1 MINDTFLSRIIDKT
15 FGFRPTGRSF
25 FLFKQT
31 IRALLLLPL
40 LAGGFASQVTAQ
52 TPQVLV
58 SNTEESIFVS
68 SQNSRSVRFTTG
80 NHTSGYTLS
89 SIDVHLDS
97 TSGRNTVVTIR
108 TNNSS
113 NQPGAIIVTLINPNS
128 FTDDTLNKFTVPA
141 DTTLAANTTYW
152 VNVNDSSSSNMVLS
166 RTRSNSYTG
175 LTGWSIG
182 DKAFWRRTQDD
193 SWTSSTL
200 ILLIKLNGYA
210 NAAAPANAAG
220 VTITGSPLALTELD
234 ATSRKGTYSVV
245 LDADPGTGKS
255 ITVTPTSGD
264 LTSVTFT
271 PATLTF
277 TGGSSGNWATPQ
289 EVTAMAENDGDVVS
303 EVVTITHLTTSS
315 DPSGDYHQISTGNVT
330 VNVTDA
336 GHGILVTPTSLMLAT
351 GDDTDTYTVRLK
363 SDPSGLVNVKASSGN
378 PLIANVSPLQRAFN
392 VGTWKVER
400 SFTVTGK
407 AAGDTTITNA
417 VIGGSNTNYPL
428 GTKGPDVIVTVATPD
443 TTAPTVSLLIRTPST
458 NAVNS
463 DTLAWQVSFSED
475 VTNVDGSDFNV
486 AGTTATLAAVAVN
499 GSESVYTVT
508 ASGGD
513 LANLNGEVTLTIAS
527 GHNIQDLAGNALT
540 NRTPLFNSNTFTVDN
555 TAPTVASIARQSPT
569 VENTNA
575 DTLTWRVTFSEA
587 VQNVDSSD
595 FDLAGSVAN
604 LVVAAVNGSTTIYD
618 VTASGRGLDSVNASV
633 VLSFASDQGITD
645 LAGNALDTTSPT
657 TNNNT
662 FRVDNRKPTVEI
674 RIFNS
679 ISSTG
684 GTFLVDIDGNEDLL
698 GLTPD
703 EVIVSNGSA
712 SSSWVYADGDVYEI
726 RITPTNPGAVTVKVN
741 ADSATDAAGN
751 GNVVSNTFSINY
763 VRPTLTVAPTDVAAA
778 SLNGATLTLTPRTA
792 SFFGIND
799 PADRFIAKFINEE
812 DLVSNSVP
820 SSKVRLS
827 STALASITLSG
838 APSGLTVSAGRLLAR
853 QRRHRSVEIDLSYTG
868 AAISVDDP
876 VTVNV
881 GSTLLRYGT
890 EVNAFPPNLSADF
903 TIKAPEASA
912 VPVVTISG
920 GADVT
925 EGSNAAFTLTA
936 TPAPTSA
943 LTVQIQ
949 VADDDTSDFVSSSNE
964 GTKTVTIPTGG
975 TAVYNV
981 ATEADST
988 DEANGE
994 VTVTVL
1000 ADTESTATYTAG
1012 NPAMDTVTV
1021 NDDDNGAPTVANLIP
1036 DQTATVGASFSYIVP
1051 ANTFAD
1057 PDNDALTYSSNAA
1070 DISWLSFNATTRTF
1084 SGTAQGTG
1092 GTVSVDVTA
1101 SDGTLS
1107 VRDTFTISVTDNV
1120 APRIASITRLTPASS
1135 PTSADSLTWR
1145 VIFNE
1150 PVTGVDHTDFSVTG
1164 TGVGS
1169 PTLTVSPAQGGATYD
1184 VKATGGNLASLN
1196 ATVTLSIGSSHGI
1209 ADRAPTPNGLVNLTP
1224 QGTNHNTYE
1233 VNNTLPV
1240 ITIVHLSDDSTAVTE
1255 GDNVGFFLKST
1266 PPFPGSDLS
1275 IRIQVAD
1282 DGTSDFVSSS
1292 DEGTR
1297 TATIRSLG
1305 RGVNFFVSTTPDITD
1320 EPNGEVTVTVLADSA
1335 SPATYI
1341 VGTPASATREVND
1354 NDNGAPTVGT
1364 AIADQTVATGSVYRY
1379 TFPANTFVDGDGDF
1393 LLYSSDASGWL
1404 TFYGA
1409 TRTLTGTAPLSATS
1423 VDVTVTATDP
1433 AGLSVDETF
1442 TIAVTDTAP
1451 PRIASIE
1458 RHLPVGSPTSA
1469 DSLTWRVT
1477 FNEPVTGVDHTDFS
1491 VTGTGVG
1498 SPTVTVAPDSGN
1510 AAIYDVTVTGGNLA
1524 SLNNTVTLVMGN
1536 SHGITDGASSPHA
1549 LVNLTPEGRNENTYA
1564 VNNSLPVITISGGSD
1579 ITEGGLAV
1587 FTVTSTPPSSG
1598 LSVSLSVTEDE
1609 EFVSSFAEGTKS
1621 VETGADGTV
1630 VYNVRTL
1637 NDNRKEANGAVTVT
1651 LLGNAAYAVGGGTG
1665 SRASVNVADNDT
1677 FDFKLR
1683 VYGQTVSTYQTKSTS
1698 PAEIRLQINGDL
1710 TASQSVT
1717 IPLTFS
1723 GLSSGQYRLSV
1734 PAGIQDRVSLSGST
1748 VTVTGPLSASTRNG
1762 IYTVLHLTGT
1772 GFYGGSARTPRK
1784 GTVGLGTI
1792 SHSGITSSL
1801 TVSPLG
1807 PMGITIRP
1815 SSRHIP
1821 LNVWV
1826 AGEVDSVADPETT
1839 ISNSGGRGETNVNEI
1854 EEGESYYCWARVDG
1868 VAHWGGAKGIQF
1880 TYSLGETGA
1889 GNFLRNPLRFSFNK
1903 GAWYQSSRRSHLPL
1917 ENLET
1922 IDDEVDEPNNVIT
1935 CRLLRSSRNHYDI
1948 GLNGQT
1954 VTTIVDNDPTTV
1966 TLAGAD
1972 GNLAEGGSKS
1982 FTVTLGR
1989 ALVAGEILPVPLTFA
2004 GTATQGTDYTMT
2016 GSTATGVSY
2025 ENLNGGGVTTVTFT
2039 GPSAR
2044 VATVTIAA
2052 ASDSES
2058 VTETVLIGLGTLN
2071 SESGTNLGGGAVGTD
2086 NLADFTIPTAVS
2098 VPLITISGG
2107 ADVTEGSNAVFTVTA
2122 SPVPTAAL
2130 TVRIQVADDG
2140 SSDFVSSSNEGTKT
2154 VTIPTGGTVVYNVAT
2169 EGDSTDEA
2177 NGVVTVTVLAD
2188 TADPVTYGVDSPAS
2202 DTVTVSDDDNVAP
2215 TVANSIADQPVLTGA
2230 AYSYTVPSNTFE
2242 DTDGDDLTYSSN
2254 AGSITWLSFN
2264 ATTRTFSGT
2273 APGTVGTVSVDVTA
2287 SDGTLSVTDTFI
2299 ITVSTGDSLAPRI
2312 ASITR
2317 RTPTSSP
2324 TGADSLTWRVTFN
2337 EPVSGVGASDFSVTG
2352 TGLGTP
2358 PTVTVLADSGNA
2370 IYDVTATGGS
2380 LAGFNGTVTLGI
2392 LSSHGIADLAGTPN
2406 SLVNLTPLGTNENTY
2421 VLKNIKVTVS
2431 GGAAVTEG
2439 SNAVFTVTATPA
2451 PTSALT
2457 VRIQVADDATSDF
2470 VSSSN
2475 EGTKTVTI
2483 ATGGTAVYN
2492 VATEGDS
2499 TDEANGVVTVTVLAD
2514 TASPVTY
2521 EAGSPARDTVTVNDD
2536 ENVAPTVAT
2545 AIADQTASVGAAF
2558 SYTFPTGT
2566 FSDSDGDDLT
2576 YTSNAAD
2583 ISWLSFDAS
2592 TRTFSGTTPSTGS
2605 TVSVDVTASDGSL
2618 SIKDT
2623 FIISVTDN
2631 VAPRIA
2637 SITRRTPTGS
2647 PTNADS
2653 LTWRVTFN
2661 EPVTGVNAG
2670 DFSVSGRG
2678 LSGSIV
2684 SVVADSGNAIY
2695 DVTARGGNLATVTA
2709 TVTLGIV
2716 NNHGITDLSPT
2727 PNALVN
2733 LVPQGTH
2740 DNSYAVTNILPV
2752 ISISGGTGVTE
2763 GSNAVFTLRA
2773 TPAPLSALTVHLQ
2786 VADDATS
2793 DFVSSSNEGTKTVT
2807 IPTGG
2812 TAVYNVATEG
2822 DSTDEAN
2829 GAVTVKVLAE
2839 NNMLVTTHTGPA
2851 TYGVGHSK
2859 INVAGAGIATVAVA
2873 DDDNSAP
2880 TVAKAIADQR
2890 IAVSATYSYTFPADT
2905 FEDADGDS
2913 LTYSSPAAG
2922 TGDWLTFDAGTR
2934 TFSGT
2939 APGTG
2944 ETVTVTVTASDSALS
2959 VTDTFT
2965 LTVTSGDVT
2974 APTVVRIARVFSNR
2988 VDVTQAD
2995 ILNWQM
3001 TFSEAVTG
3009 VDATDFIVSGM
3020 GLNSPSLT
3028 VTVGNNN
3035 TYGLEASGGN
3045 LADFNGKVILSFAPD
3060 QNIQDTAGNPLT
3072 PPTEAPTVNN
3082 GRLVTLD
3089 NSPPVVYIEVLK
3101 THELVPATGQTTVPV
3116 RLVRKKFKA
3125 TLTFEETV
3133 NNFDLTDLT
3142 ITGGTASNLRRS
3154 QTDDKVYTVWITPAG
3169 ASGTVTVQVNA
3180 DAVFDKLSRGNVATS
3195 IELSY
3200 DSVAPTLTS
3209 IVRQR
3214 PSLERVSL
3222 DTLTWR
3228 LTFSEPVVGLDAGDF
3243 RLTGTTAKIASVF
3256 IVGAAAP
3263 EVEHRRTGRHDNTQW
3278 EVRISGGNLE
3288 RTNGKVTLVLKRDS
3302 TITDRF
3308 GNRLVAREP
3317 TGTNED
3323 FYTLDNRRP
3332 RVTISGVPATS
3343 SGAFTATFTFSE
3355 LFVGGGVTRGDLLVT
3370 NADVSEFQAVS
3381 GANAYTA
3388 LISPR
3393 LSGAVSVTVRD
3404 SFASDQA
3411 GNLFRAPDD
3420 PAVSTYTPPGSL
3432 PVITVSGGS
3441 PISKGRNAVFTV
3453 TATPPPSAPLK
3464 VRIRVSDDS
3473 TNDFVAG
3480 SNEGTKRVK
3489 IPTTG
3494 SVTYSVATQSGG
3506 PADATGKLTVTVLAG
3521 KATTATYL
3529 PSATEAV
3536 DTVNVVDNT
3545 APTIANAIAD
3555 QPVTIGAAY
3564 SYIFPANTFEDADGD
3579 SLTYT
3584 SNAGSISWLSFDAS
3598 TRTFSGTAPGTEQ
3611 TAEVTVTASDGTLS
3625 VTDTFTLSVVDT
3637 IAPRIISITRLVPT
3651 RSPTNADELTWRV
3664 TFDEPVTGVGPY
3676 DFSYGSDGGGGGL
3689 SGVLTTTVTP
3699 DSGNAIYDV
3708 KVAGA
3713 SLLEFDGWV
3722 RLGLVDAHGI
3732 TDRAGTPNA
3741 LSNLTP
3747 TGTNDNTYTLD
3758 NTPPTVTSIT
3768 RQTPTSSPTN
3778 ADELTWR
3785 VTFSEAITGFKLG
3798 HLTLVQTGL
3807 TGYTTTLVPRTG
3819 AVDYDVTVSGGN
3831 LAEFNGRMLL
3841 ELATSTSA
3849 VEDLVGNVWTDVAP
3863 TGTDEREFIL
3873 DNRAPTVA
3881 ITGVPETSTAP
3892 FDMTVTFSE
3901 PVTGFVVGDLTV
3913 TGATVSDF
3921 SGSGRT
3927 YTATLTPTD
3936 ASVPVTV
3943 NVGPDVATDAV
3954 GQGNVGAPE
3963 VSSTYTPPTVSLAS
3977 EKLSVR
3983 ENAGWAEVTLNLSPT
3998 HPAAME
4004 IQLNSTSVS
4013 ATENADY
4020 TGGPYRVTLPAKAS
4034 AVSFRI
4040 PIANDG
4046 VDELNETFKV
4056 TVTAVGLPSGVVLDT
4071 DKDTLDL
4078 TIVDDDA
4085 TIVTLTTPDAV
4096 ATEQDASDTAG
4107 IVLTLNRGL
4116 SDGETLNIPLNFEG
4130 GTLGTDFTLALEGSP
4145 SGVSYGSGV
4154 VTFTGPSTG
4163 STARVA
4169 TLKLTAGDDRDSA
4182 DEKLTVS
4189 IPALL
4194 TPTGMGGGAVGVRTG
4209 EGFITLLD
4217 ATVDIVAPVVT
4228 SIVRETDSRGGATR
4242 ATTLTWR
4249 VTFSEEVMGVDATDF
4264 ELSGTDAGLT
4274 VTGTAERYEVTASGG
4289 DLATLSTGTVIL
4301 SFASGSKI
4309 TDLTGN
4315 VLTETTPT
4323 GTFENSFEVDRLAP
4337 TVIVTM
4343 PSSVRAAFIATLT
4356 FSEPVFGFDL
4366 EDVTVTGGTASEFIA
4381 AGAQAMSWTV
4391 QITPEAPGE
4400 VTGVTEVT
4408 VTVPA
4413 GVATDRVNNPNA
4425 ASLPARSTYSLAPEE
4440 PTLAEKA
4447 ASAFLP
4453 RFGRM
4458 VGQQSIDA
4466 ISDRLDAS
4474 RNAGWSGR
4482 LAGRELTGLDA
4493 SVALSAEAEA
4503 LARMEELE
4511 LILSGIEDVDRS
4523 RSEPVV
4529 LRELVSGTSFALNA
4543 GAGEGGSL
4551 ALWGRG
4557 SHSGQQSEENGLELD
4572 FEVTGYML
4580 GADWERAG
4588 RLLGLMVSQS
4598 RGEGDY
4604 ALGDDHG
4611 EMETDLTALIP
4622 YFGWKVNRNISGWAS
4637 LGLGQGELTLSP
4649 ESTTALSAD
4658 TDWQMVAGGTRG
4670 TLGSVAF
4677 LGGAQLGWRTDV
4689 FWTRSSSQAVPGLSA
4704 VRSDTARLRLALES
4718 RWEHRLSSGALWT
4731 PRLELGKRYD
4741 GGDAE
4746 AGYGLEV
4753 GGGADWSTPGGLQ
4766 IGLQGR
4772 TLALHQDRHLE
4783 DWGLAFNFAYDP
4795 RPSTKRGFAAKF
4807 SHDFGGA
4814 STGGVAGLLDG
4825 DLFPGA
4831 RQSDASARSWLAELA
4846 YGFGQ
4851 GGDRIGSSYTRFG
4864 GDRDGFAQ
4872 MRLGYRIEPPALQSE
4887 NMTLDLWAAPQI
4899 RKERSEGN
4907 AAGLQIKGKF

>member
-1 MINDTFLSRIIDKT
+1 MIMAIFLSRAIKRI
-15 FGFRPTGRSF
+15 FIPTWWRSSA
-25 FLFKQT
+25 LFDRLK
-31 IRALLLLPL
+31 RLSVRSLLLLPL
-40 LAGGFASQVTAQ
+40 LAGGFVSQATAQ
-52 TPQVLV
+52 TP
-58 SNTEESIFVS
+58 
-68 SQNSRSVRFTTG
+68 
-80 NHTSGYTLS
+80 
-89 SIDVHLDS
+89 
-97 TSGRNTVVTIR
+97 
-108 TNNSS
+108 
-113 NQPGAIIVTLINPNS
+113 
-128 FTDDTLNKFTVPA
+128 
-141 DTTLAANTTYW
+141 
-152 VNVNDSSSSNMVLS
+152 
-166 RTRSNSYTG
+166 
-175 LTGWSIG
+175 
-182 DKAFWRRTQDD
+182 
-193 SWTSSTL
+193 
-200 ILLIKLNGYA
+200 
-210 NAAAPANAAG
+210 
-220 VTITGSPLALTELD
+220 
-234 ATSRKGTYSVV
+234 
-245 LDADPGTGKS
+245 
-255 ITVTPTSGD
+255 
-264 LTSVTFT
+264 
-271 PATLTF
+271 
-277 TGGSSGNWATPQ
+277 
-289 EVTAMAENDGDVVS
+289 
-303 EVVTITHLTTSS
+303 
-315 DPSGDYHQISTGNVT
+315 
-330 VNVTDA
+330 
-336 GHGILVTPTSLMLAT
+336 
-351 GDDTDTYTVRLK
+351 
-363 SDPSGLVNVKASSGN
+363 
-378 PLIANVSPLQRAFN
+378 
-392 VGTWKVER
+392 
-400 SFTVTGK
+400 
-407 AAGDTTITNA
+407 
-417 VIGGSNTNYPL
+417 
-428 GTKGPDVIVTVATPD
+428 TPD
-443 TTAPTVSLLIRTPST
+443 TDNPTILLLRRSPSPEFT
-458 NAVNS
+458 NS
-463 DTLAWQVSFSED
+463 DTLKWRMTFSEA
-475 VTNVDGSDFNV
+475 VMNVDVSDFNI
-486 AGTTATLAAVAVN
+486 AGTTATLSVAVVD
-499 GSESVYTVT
+499 GFPTVYVVTV
-508 ASGGD
+508 SGGD
-513 LANLNGEVTLTIAS
+513 LENLDGEVTLTIAS

-540 NRTPLFNSNTFTVDN
+540 NLTPTINDKTFTVDN
-555 TAPTVASIARQSPT
+555 TSPAIDLGL
-569 VENTNA
+569 ENT
-575 DTLTWRVTFSEA
+575 VF
-587 VQNVDSSD
+587 NVGGP
-595 FDLAGSVAN
+595 FL
-604 LVVAAVNGSTTIYD
+604 LY
-618 VTASGRGLDSVNASV
+618 
-633 VLSFASDQGITD
+633 
-645 LAGNALDTTSPT
+645 LDT
-657 TNNNT
+657 
-662 FRVDNRKPTVEI
+662 I
-674 RIFNS
+674 
-679 ISSTG
+679 
-684 GTFLVDIDGNEDLL
+684 EDVS

-703 EVIVSNGSA
+703 EVIVTNGTA
-712 SSSWVYADGDVYEI
+712 SSSWAYSGRRSFQI
-726 RITPTNPGAVTVKVN
+726 NITPTNPGTVTVKVN
-741 ADSATDAAGN
+741 ADSVTDAAGN
-751 GNVVSNTFSINY
+751 GNVASNTLRLNY
-763 VRPTLTVAPTDVAAA
+763 AIPTLTVAPTDVAAA
-778 SLNGATLTLTPRTA
+778 SLNGVTLTLTPNNV
-792 SFFGIND
+792 SFFAAGGGGSRGGSN
-799 PADRFIAKFINEE
+799 FINAA
-812 DLVSNSVP
+812 DLDSGDVP
-820 SSKVRLS
+820 TSQVRLS

-838 APSGLTVSAGRLLAR
+838 APSGLTVSAGRLLAV
-853 QRRHRSVEIDLSYTG
+853 QNSVHGVAYHRSVEIDLSYTG

-881 GSTLLRYGT
+881 GSTLLRYVTG
-890 EVNAFPPNLSADF
+890 VKDRPSSLSADF

-988 DEANGE
+988 DEANGS
-994 VTVTVL
+994 VSVTVL

-1012 NPAMDTVTV
+1012 TPAKGTVNV
-1021 NDDDNGAPTVANLIP
+1021 NDDDNGAPTVANRIP
-1036 DQTATVGASFSYIVP
+1036 DQTATVGTSFSYIVP

-1084 SGTAQGTG
+1084 SGTAPGTG

-1989 ALVAGEILPVPLTFA
+1989 ALVAGEILPVPLTFG

-2154 VTIPTGGTVVYNVAT
+2154 VTIPTGGTV
-2169 EGDSTDEA
+2169 
-2177 NGVVTVTVLAD
+2177 
-2188 TADPVTYGVDSPAS
+2188 
-2202 DTVTVSDDDNVAP
+2202 
-2215 TVANSIADQPVLTGA
+2215 
-2230 AYSYTVPSNTFE
+2230 
-2242 DTDGDDLTYSSN
+2242 
-2254 AGSITWLSFN
+2254 
-2264 ATTRTFSGT
+2264 
-2273 APGTVGTVSVDVTA
+2273 
-2287 SDGTLSVTDTFI
+2287 
-2299 ITVSTGDSLAPRI
+2299 
-2312 ASITR
+2312 
-2317 RTPTSSP
+2317 
-2324 TGADSLTWRVTFN
+2324 
-2337 EPVSGVGASDFSVTG
+2337 
-2352 TGLGTP
+2352 
-2358 PTVTVLADSGNA
+2358 
-2370 IYDVTATGGS
+2370 
-2380 LAGFNGTVTLGI
+2380 
-2392 LSSHGIADLAGTPN
+2392 
-2406 SLVNLTPLGTNENTY
+2406 
-2421 VLKNIKVTVS
+2421 
-2431 GGAAVTEG
+2431 
-2439 SNAVFTVTATPA
+2439 
-2451 PTSALT
+2451 
-2457 VRIQVADDATSDF
+2457 
-2470 VSSSN
+2470 
-2475 EGTKTVTI
+2475 
-2483 ATGGTAVYN
+2483 VYN

-4899 RKERSEGN
+4899 RKESSEGN